1 MTPKLREPYETPQT
15 ELLLLQVENFCCASE
30 DYDSSTL
37 PDYEVDPF
45 DFSDFLL

>member
-1 MTPKLREPYETPQT
+1 MTQQLLKPYESPQT

-30 DYDSSTL
+30 DYESSDL
-37 PDYEVDPF
+37 PDFEVDPF